1 MIHDA
6 GDRTPRTAARVLLVE
21 DHPLLA
27 ESLRICLDGAG
38 HTTTVAPV
46 DSRDTVLSAAG
57 AARADVVLLDAD
69 LGPGIA
75 DPTSLVEPLTALGAT
90 VVVVSGTSD
99 PVLVAAF
106 VERGAAGFVHK
117 GRSLDEL
124 QAAVVG
130 ALAGRPL
137 LTEAERTAL
146 QTQLDVARRQRGPF
160 ERLTPREAHVL
171 GDLMN
176 GSSVAD
182 IAQAACVSEGT
193 VRTQIRSILAKLG
206 VNSQLAA
213 VGAARRAS
221 WMPPAVH
228 VPSVREPSGLGGA
241 AR

>member
-1 MIHDA
+1 M
-6 GDRTPRTAARVLLVE
+6 RPQTPAARVLVVE

-27 ESLRICLDGAG
+27 QSLRICLDGAG

-75 DPTSLVEPLTALGAT
+75 DPASLVEPLTALGAT
-90 VVVVSGTSD
+90 VLVVSGTSD
-99 PVLVAAF
+99 PVRVAAF

-137 LTEAERTAL
+137 LTEAERSAL
-146 QTQLDVARRQRGPF
+146 QTQLELARRQRAPF
-160 ERLTPREAHVL
+160 ERLTRREAHVL

-176 GSSVAD
+176 GHSVAD
-182 IAQAACVSEGT
+182 IAEAACVSEGT

-221 WMPPAVH
+221 WLPPAAH
-228 VPSVREPSGLGGA
+228 VPAVRETSGRGGA